1 MRVTFSPVI
10 RVEHQKLNQTSHYGV
25 AWLSLWASTR
35 PSADAVN
42 WWVQCFL
49 ASMDRQH
56 PNQSFLDELAANAS
70 RKILPVHPGS
80 TDSDVIGYLSINR
93 IYRRSSWTPETQAN
107 GAVRRRLVEFLVFNQ
122 TPKCVDGFRLR
133 RYSVPTS
140 TEWEG
145 RKTDWSRKWGTG
157 TERKTG

>member
-10 RVEHQKLNQTSHYGV
+10 RVEYQKLNQTSHYGV

-107 GAVRRRLVEFLVFNQ
+107 GAVRRRLVEFLVFNSIYVKKSGSSNG
-122 TPKCVDGFRLR
+122 TVWAFFL
-133 RYSVPTS
+133 
-140 TEWEG
+140 W
-145 RKTDWSRKWGTG
+145 WSCWKIVMR
-157 TERKTG
+157 